1 MMEPFMGARRFD
13 ETSSRPRSLTGRVLI
28 VDDEED
34 LCWTL
39 TKILQDE
46 DLNYHVLFAHT
57 GKAALRHLQKDKN
70 IRLAL
75 LDVRLPDLGEAG
87 GLALLKKVKRLRPKM
102 PIILM
107 SAFGSHP
114 VKTQAKR
121 LGAVAF
127 LDKPFRVEKL
137 LKLIRET
144 MGEAVTS
151 GSSIVKMWKAKN

>member
-1 MMEPFMGARRFD
+1 MRNDQAIGVGVKPKTTQA
-13 ETSSRPRSLTGRVLI
+13 RVLI

-46 DLNYHVLFAHT
+46 DLNYQVLSAHT
-57 GKAALRHLQKDKN
+57 GKAALRHLQKDQH

-87 GLALLKKVKRLRPKM
+87 GLVLFEKVKRLRPKM
-102 PIILM
+102 PVILM
-107 SAFGSHP
+107 SAFGAP
-114 VKTQAKR
+114 KVKSQATR

-127 LDKPFRVEKL
+127 LDKPFRIEKL
-137 LKLIRET
+137 LKILRET
-144 MGEAVTS
+144 LG
-151 GSSIVKMWKAKN
+151 

>member
-1 MMEPFMGARRFD
+1 MVQSKTALGA
-13 ETSSRPRSLTGRVLI
+13 VLI

-39 TKILQDE
+39 TKILE
-46 DLNYHVLFAHT
+46 DLNYQVVCAHT
-57 GKAALRHLQKDKN
+57 GKTALRHLQKDKH

-102 PIILM
+102 PVVLM
-107 SAFGSHP
+107 SAFGAPKIKSQS
-114 VKTQAKR
+114 TR

-127 LDKPFRVEKL
+127 LDKPFRIEKL
-137 LKLIRET
+137 LKLLRENL
-144 MGEAVTS
+144 G
-151 GSSIVKMWKAKN
+151 

>member
-1 MMEPFMGARRFD
+1 MVQPKTAQA
-13 ETSSRPRSLTGRVLI
+13 RVLI

-39 TKILQDE
+39 TKILE
-46 DLNYHVLFAHT
+46 DLNYQVLSAHT

-87 GLALLKKVKRLRPKM
+87 GLALFQKVKRLRPKM
-102 PIILM
+102 PVILM
-107 SAFGSHP
+107 SAFGAHK
-114 VKTQAKR
+114 VKSQATR

-127 LDKPFRVEKL
+127 LDKPFRIEKL
-137 LKLIRET
+137 LKVLREKL
-144 MGEAVTS
+144 G
-151 GSSIVKMWKAKN
+151 

>member
-1 MMEPFMGARRFD
+1 MGVRRFD
-13 ETSSRPRSLTGRVLI
+13 AAHSRPKSLTGRVLI

-46 DLNYHVLFAHT
+46 DLNYQVLSAHT
-57 GKAALRHLQKDKN
+57 GKAALRHLQKDKS
-70 IRLAL
+70 IRFTL

-87 GLALLKKVKRLRPKM
+87 GLSLIKKMKSIRPRM
-102 PIILM
+102 SVIAM
-107 SAFGSHP
+107 SAFGSPP

-137 LKLIRET
+137 LKLLRET
-144 MGEAVTS
+144 I
-151 GSSIVKMWKAKN
+151 GS